1 MKLKFFND
9 WYRKFLEQENGM
21 NNEIKQA
28 KNFKDEKLKQT
39 RKEKKQLKIMKFNK
53 EINLKLI
60 KKN

>member
-1 MKLKFFND
+1 
-9 WYRKFLEQENGM
+9 M

-53 EINLKLI
+53 EIN
-60 KKN
+60 